1 MTEEHTPEEHTP
13 EEDMFRPVSV
23 DRISQVIVNQ
33 IKLLMR
39 EGKLANGD
47 RLPSERDL
55 CKRFGV
61 SRVTVR
67 EALRVLEGS
76 GLIEIRVGARGGSFV
91 SSPTMERLGEGLA
104 DLMALSPLTPSDVT
118 EARTVI
124 EVGILPFVVERA
136 TEADI
141 ANLRRMV
148 EEGHA
153 ALSRNAYT
161 MNLSAAF
168 HVGVATSAHNP
179 AIESLVQSF
188 HGPLLLSL
196 RQARIVAPAMGRKG
210 TEEHAALVD
219 AIEKRNVE
227 AAIQVMTTHLE
238 RTASLVRDLK
248 PAEPLTR

>member
-1 MTEEHTPEEHTP
+1 MTDVHSPEK
-13 EEDMFRPVSV
+13 DMFRPVSV
-23 DRISQVIVNQ
+23 ERVSQVIVDQ

-39 EGKLANGD
+39 EGKLISGD

-55 CKRFGV
+55 CQRFGV

-67 EALRVLEGS
+67 EALRVLEAT
-76 GLIEIRVGARGGSFV
+76 GLIEIRVGAHGGAFV
-91 SSPTMERLGEGLA
+91 ASPTMQRLGEGLA
-104 DLMALSPLTPSDVT
+104 GLMALSSLTPGDVT

-124 EVGILPFVVERA
+124 ELGILPFVVERA

-148 EEGHA
+148 EEGHD
-153 ALSRNAYT
+153 ALDRNAYT
-161 MNLSAAF
+161 MDLSAAF

-188 HGPLLLSL
+188 HGPMLLSL
-196 RQARIVAPAMGRKG
+196 RQARDVEPAMGRKG

-219 AIEKRNVE
+219 AIEKRDVE
-227 AAIQVMTTHLE
+227 AAIQVMTTHLG
-238 RTASLVRDLK
+238 RTAALVRDLK
-248 PAEPLTR
+248 PTESV

>member
-1 MTEEHTPEEHTP
+1 MTDVHSPEK
-13 EEDMFRPVSV
+13 DMFRPVSV
-23 DRISQVIVNQ
+23 ERVSQVIVDQ

-39 EGKLANGD
+39 EGKLISGD

-55 CKRFGV
+55 CQRFGV

-67 EALRVLEGS
+67 EALRVLEAT
-76 GLIEIRVGARGGSFV
+76 GLIEIRVGAHGGAFV
-91 SSPTMERLGEGLA
+91 ASPTMQRLGEGLA
-104 DLMALSPLTPSDVT
+104 GLMALSSLTPGDVT

-124 EVGILPFVVERA
+124 ELGILPFVVERA

-148 EEGHA
+148 DEGHD
-153 ALSRNAYT
+153 ALDRNAYT
-161 MNLSAAF
+161 MDLSAAF

-188 HGPLLLSL
+188 HGPMLLSL
-196 RQARIVAPAMGRKG
+196 RQARDVEPAMGRKG

-219 AIEKRNVE
+219 AIEKRDVE
-227 AAIQVMTTHLE
+227 AAIQVMTTHLG
-238 RTASLVRDLK
+238 RTAALVRDLK
-248 PAEPLTR
+248 PTESV